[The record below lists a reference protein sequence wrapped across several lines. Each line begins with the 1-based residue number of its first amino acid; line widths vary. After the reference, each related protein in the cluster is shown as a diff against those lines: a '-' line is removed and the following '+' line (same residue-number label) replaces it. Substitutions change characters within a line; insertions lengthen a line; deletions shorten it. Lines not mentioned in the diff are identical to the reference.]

1 MSTNTYEH
9 LNDLHMDA
17 LREIGNIG
25 SGNAASAL
33 SALLSCPFTISVPT
47 VRILDYSEVAGDMGG
62 PEQMIVGALLFLE
75 GDVQGMILF
84 LLQEGFASATLE
96 ALLGEPVN
104 SLDGLDEMA
113 QSALQEVANIMAAS
127 YLNAIA
133 SLTGMTI
140 TISTPSLCTDMLGA
154 ILSVPAIYYANI
166 SDKIIYIEDELRG
179 ENLCAPNHILLIP
192 DTGSLEKII
201 TRLGLEL

>member
-1 MSTNTYEH
+1 
-9 LNDLHMDA
+9 
-17 LREIGNIG
+17 
-25 SGNAASAL
+25 
-33 SALLSCPFTISVPT
+33 
-47 VRILDYSEVAGDMGG
+47 
-62 PEQMIVGALLFLE
+62 MIVGALLFLE

-166 SDKIIYIEDELRG
+166 SDKIIHIEDVLRG
-179 ENLCAPNHILLIP
+179 ENLCAPNHILLTP

>member
-1 MSTNTYEH
+1 M
-9 LNDLHMDA
+9 HMDA

-33 SALLSCPFTISVPT
+33 SAMLSCPLSISVPT
-47 VRILDYSEVAGDMGG
+47 VRILDYSEVADDMGG
-62 PEQMIVGALLFLE
+62 PEQMIVGTLIFLE

-84 LLQEGFASATLE
+84 LLQEGFASMTLE
-96 ALLGEPVN
+96 ALLGEPVGD
-104 SLDGLDEMA
+104 LGQIGEMG
-113 QSALQEVANIMAAS
+113 QSALQEVSNIMAAS

-154 ILSVPAIYYANI
+154 ILNVPAIYYANI

>member
-1 MSTNTYEH
+1 
-9 LNDLHMDA
+9 MDA

-113 QSALQEVANIMAAS
+113 QSALQEVANIMASS

-154 ILSVPAIYYANI
+154 ILSVPAINYANI
-166 SDKIIYIEDELRG
+166 SDKIIHIEDELRG